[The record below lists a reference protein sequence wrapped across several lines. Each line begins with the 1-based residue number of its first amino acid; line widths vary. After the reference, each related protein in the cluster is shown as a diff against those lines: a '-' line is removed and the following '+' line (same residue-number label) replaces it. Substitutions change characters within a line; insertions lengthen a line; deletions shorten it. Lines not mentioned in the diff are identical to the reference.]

1 MYVILGASGNTGS
14 VVAQNL
20 LAKGERV
27 RALGRSKE
35 RLAKLAKYGAETL
48 EGDATNAAFL
58 TRAFE
63 GARAVYFLVPPDF
76 TSNDYRKHQRE
87 LVEAGAKAFEASRVH
102 YAVVLSSFGA
112 DQASGTG
119 PVAGLHD
126 MEERLG
132 RIETLNALYLRPG
145 YFMENVLPQVS
156 VIQNF
161 GMVATPVRGDLRMP
175 VIATEDIGTAA
186 TETLLKLDFAGHQAR
201 ELHGQRDLSYEEM
214 TRIVGAGIG
223 KPDLN
228 YAQLSGEQFVPAIM
242 QMGGS
247 RNMAELIVEMAGAL
261 NDGRMRTLEPR
272 TEANTTAT
280 SFETFVEKM
289 FAPAFRAGKA
299 ATA

>member
-14 VVAQNL
+14 VVAENL

-48 EGDATNAAFL
+48 EGDAGDAAFL

-63 GARAVYFLVPPDF
+63 GARAVYFMVPPDF
-76 TSNDYRKHQRE
+76 KSEDYRKHQAE

-112 DQASGTG
+112 DQESGTG

-126 MEERLG
+126 MEVRLG

-145 YFMENVLPQVS
+145 YFMENVLPQIN

-161 GMVATPVRGDLRMP
+161 GMTASPVRGNLPMP
-175 VIATEDIGTAA
+175 AIATEDIAA
-186 TETLLKLDFAGHQAR
+186 VAAERLLKLDFAGNQIR
-201 ELHGQRDLSYEEM
+201 ELHGERDLCYDEM
-214 TRIVGAGIG
+214 TRILGSAIG
-223 KPDLN
+223 KADLK
-228 YAQLSGEQFVPAIM
+228 YAQLPTEQFVAAIM

-247 RNMAELIVEMAGAL
+247 RNMGELIGEMAEAL
-261 NDGRMRTLEPR
+261 NDGRMRALEAR
-272 TEANTTAT
+272 SETNTTPT
-280 SFETFVEKM
+280 TFEAFVQKV
-289 FAPAFRAGKA
+289 FAPAYRGGKA